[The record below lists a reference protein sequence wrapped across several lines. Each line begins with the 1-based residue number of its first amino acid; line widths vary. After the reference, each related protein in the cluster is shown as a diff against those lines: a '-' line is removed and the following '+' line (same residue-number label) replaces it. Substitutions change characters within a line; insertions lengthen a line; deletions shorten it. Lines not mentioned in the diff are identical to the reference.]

1 MAHGPVNK
9 AWFVRLTDKLIY
21 KIHENQY
28 NEIREN
34 HPELVVSVLISDRTD
49 RTVHFDKNAV
59 DNLLADGYELKENG
73 VYGKLS
79 KQTFDF
85 SA

>member
-9 AWFVRLTDKLIY
+9 AWFVRLTAQFVY
-21 KIHENQY
+21 KIPESQY
-28 NEIREN
+28 NAIKDE
-34 HPELVVSVLISDRTD
+34 HPDKPVSVLIGERTD
-49 RTVHFDKNAV
+49 RTIHFEKDAIDGLIN
-59 DNLLADGYELKENG
+59 DGYELKDNG

-79 KQTFDF
+79 NITFDF

>member
-9 AWFVRLTDKLIY
+9 AWFVRITGQLVY
-21 KIHENQY
+21 KIPESQY
-28 NEIREN
+28 NAIKEE
-34 HPELVVSVLISDRTD
+34 HPDKPVSVLIGDRTD
-49 RTVHFDKNAV
+49 RTIHFEKDAIEC
-59 DNLLADGYELKENG
+59 LIAEGFELKDNG

-79 KQTFDF
+79 SVTFDF